1 MPEVI
6 TPENQAYMDRTNA
19 MIAERDMA
27 QVQYVLDTY
36 PEANSDGLKNFA
48 KVEYASVRK
57 LIEKYGV
64 GIRPSWVSA
73 EMAAL
78 EYQGR
83 IFKLAAKKRER
94 QEIQQD
100 LIDAVMLV
108 QFNLRTFAAQKLD
121 ISPSEAMGL
130 DQILEDAK
138 ILSEWTPKK
147 PKG

>member
-6 TPENQAYMDRTNA
+6 TPENRAYMDKTNA
-19 MIAERDMA
+19 MIAAREEA

-36 PEANSDGLKNFA
+36 PDANSDGLNNFA

-64 GIRPSWVSA
+64 GVRPSWVSS
-73 EMAAL
+73 EMASL
-78 EYQGR
+78 ESRGR
-83 IFKLAAKKRER
+83 IFKLAAKKMDR

-100 LIDAVMLV
+100 LLDGVLLV
-108 QFNLRTFAAQKLD
+108 QFNLRTAAKHKLS
-121 ISPSEAMGL
+121 ISPEGLMAL
-130 DQILEDAK
+130 DQMLEDAK
-138 ILSEWTPKK
+138 ILSGWTPKK

>member
-48 KVEYASVRK
+48 KVEYARVRK

-64 GIRPSWVSA
+64 GVRPSWVSS
-73 EMAAL
+73 EMASL
-78 EYQGR
+78 ESRGR

-100 LIDAVMLV
+100 LLNGVLLV
-108 QFNLRTFAAQKLD
+108 QFQLRAFAETNTAIFPED
-121 ISPSEAMGL
+121 AARL

-138 ILSEWTPKK
+138 ILSGWTPKK

>member
-6 TPENQAYMDRTNA
+6 TPENRAYMDRTNA
-19 MIAERDMA
+19 MIAERERA

-48 KVEYASVRK
+48 KKEYASLRK
-57 LIEKYGV
+57 LVEKYGV
-64 GIRPSWVSA
+64 GVRPSWVSA

-78 EYQGR
+78 ETCAGIY
-83 IFKLAAKKRER
+83 KLAAKKRER

-100 LIDAVMLV
+100 LLNGVLAV
-108 QFNLRTFAAQKLD
+108 QFNLRTFAGQKNW

-138 ILSEWTPKK
+138 IQSGWTPRK

>member
-1 MPEVI
+1 MTEVI
-6 TPENQAYMDRTNA
+6 TPENRAYMDKTNA

-64 GIRPSWVSA
+64 GVRPSWVSS
-73 EMAAL
+73 EMASL
-78 EYQGR
+78 ESRGR

-100 LIDAVMLV
+100 LLNGVLLV
-108 QFNLRTFAAQKLD
+108 QFQLRAFAETNTAIFPED
-121 ISPSEAMGL
+121 AARL

-138 ILSEWTPKK
+138 ILSGWTPKK